1 MNNTTTTPADK
12 ITLQLKNF
20 KALDESNKALVFSHQ
35 ENFRQLLLYHLKKAE
50 DIYYEHQTTLRE
62 QPKLNEELRMRIDE
76 TIRRFGE
83 IMFMSNSGAH

>member
-1 MNNTTTTPADK
+1 MNNTYWPK
-12 ITLQLKNF
+12 ERIELQLHNF
-20 KALDESNKALVFSHQ
+20 WILDESNKALVFSQQ